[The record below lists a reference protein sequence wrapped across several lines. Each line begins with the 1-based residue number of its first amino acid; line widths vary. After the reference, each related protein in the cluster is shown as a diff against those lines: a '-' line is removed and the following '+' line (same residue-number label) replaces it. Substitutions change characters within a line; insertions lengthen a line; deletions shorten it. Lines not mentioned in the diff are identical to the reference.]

1 MNWFLDGLAICFLCL
16 MGTVGFQRGLIEELG
31 RLIGLILAV
40 LFSTQNSVA
49 LSELIMSVV
58 EIDQWIAVFL
68 GFTGIF
74 SLTLI
79 AVRILTKFFHIAL
92 LSKANRWVNDSFGF
106 IFGAVKGL
114 MMVIV
119 FVWLLALLPMEKW
132 TDIIQRNSA
141 IARTGNRMR
150 VVIVEFFGWDDPVK
164 LTCDFILHPSMNLT
178 NNQKKYWIKKA
189 HLHHL
194 FEVLYLG
201 KRTLS
206 VFDPIA

>member
-74 SLTLI
+74 LLTLI
-79 AVRILTKFFHIAL
+79 VVRILTKFFHIAL

-114 MMVIV
+114 IMVIV

-150 VVIVEFFGWDDPVK
+150 IVIVEFFGWDDPVTK
-164 LTCDFILHPSMNLT
+164 SEAYIHQLIQS
-178 NNQKKYWIKKA
+178 
-189 HLHHL
+189 
-194 FEVLYLG
+194 
-201 KRTLS
+201 
-206 VFDPIA
+206 

>member
-1 MNWFLDGLAICFLCL
+1 

-74 SLTLI
+74 LLTLI
-79 AVRILTKFFHIAL
+79 VVRILTKFFHIAL

-150 VVIVEFFGWDDPVK
+150 IVIVEFFGWDDPVTK
-164 LTCDFILHPSMNLT
+164 SEAYIHQLIQS
-178 NNQKKYWIKKA
+178 
-189 HLHHL
+189 
-194 FEVLYLG
+194 
-201 KRTLS
+201 
-206 VFDPIA
+206 